1 MSIVAEKTAAV
12 IPAGEWSIDPI
23 WSAVG
28 FEIKKIGLA
37 VIKGRAL
44 SFEGTLTGG
53 DQPSLEGSVDV
64 SSLTTFD
71 ETRDG
76 HLQSPDFFDAERY
89 PKIAFRSSSVEQHGD
104 ELIVLGELTVKGV
117 TKPVEL
123 RGAFLGSG
131 IDPMGNE
138 RIAVELQGTIDRTEF
153 GVSWN
158 APLPGGDLMLPN
170 DVFLTASFAAVKAA

>member
-1 MSIVAEKTAAV
+1 MRILAIAGSLREGSYNVALARAA
-12 IPAGEWSIDPI
+12 AE
-23 WSAVG
+23 
-28 FEIKKIGLA
+28 
-37 VIKGRAL
+37 RAP
-44 SFEGTLTGG
+44 EGTEVVLY
-53 DQPSLEGSVDV
+53 D
-64 SSLTTFD
+64 
-71 ETRDG
+71 R
-76 HLQSPDFFDAERY
+76 
-89 PKIAFRSSSVEQHGD
+89 
-104 ELIVLGELTVKGV
+104 LGELTVKGV